1 MREIRDHY
9 FKRAKEEHYLARSV
23 YKLMEI
29 DKKWR
34 LLKSGM
40 HVLDVG
46 CAPGSWSQ
54 YILKHL
60 GKGRVIGIDLMKT
73 VAVQDER
80 FTYIQ
85 ADVLSSDIEDLVYPF
100 RFDLV
105 LSDAAPGTTGSGFA
119 DAQASLRLVERVFG
133 LAVEVLNT
141 GGSVVAKIF
150 QGEDVKEFADGLR
163 EDYARVSMFKP
174 KSSRKESRELYI
186 IAQKR
191 RIVG

>member
-29 DKKWR
+29 DGKYR
-34 LLKSGM
+34 LLKRNV

-60 GKGRVIGIDLMKT
+60 GTGRIIGIDLKKT

-80 FTYIQ
+80 FTYLQ
-85 ADVLSSDIEDLVYPF
+85 ADVLSSDIEDLIHPL

-119 DAQASLRLVERVFG
+119 DAQASLRIVERVFS
-133 LAVEVLNT
+133 LADGVLNT
-141 GGSVVAKIF
+141 GGSVVAKVF
-150 QGEDVKEFADGLR
+150 QGEDVKEFVDGLR
-163 EDYARVSMFKP
+163 GNYARVSLFKP

-191 RIVG
+191 RNV